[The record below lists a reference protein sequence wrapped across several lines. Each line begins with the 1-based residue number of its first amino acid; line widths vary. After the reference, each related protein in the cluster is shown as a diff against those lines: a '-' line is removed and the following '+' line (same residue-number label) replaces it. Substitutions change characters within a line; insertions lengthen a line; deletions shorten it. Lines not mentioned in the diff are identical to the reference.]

1 MYLSY
6 DDRDKCSTPG
16 GDYPNLNNRGGV
28 MGILSTTP
36 TNTKNFSKK
45 NQKKISSIVNKFSI
59 YIFGHII
66 SFTYLCTS

>member
-45 NQKKISSIVNKFSI
+45 NQKKK
-59 YIFGHII
+59 
-66 SFTYLCTS
+66 LAL